1 MNHDQVLGMIKTINE
16 RHKAVGLF
24 PYAATL
30 VEVIKES
37 GVPREELRL
46 ILLELWKEKK
56 IKLYKTL
63 NDVSFEVI

>member
-1 MNHDQVLGMIKTINE
+1 MNHDQVLVMIKTIND
-16 RHKAVGLF
+16 RKKIIGLF
-24 PYAATL
+24 PYAATF

-37 GVPREELRL
+37 GISREELRL